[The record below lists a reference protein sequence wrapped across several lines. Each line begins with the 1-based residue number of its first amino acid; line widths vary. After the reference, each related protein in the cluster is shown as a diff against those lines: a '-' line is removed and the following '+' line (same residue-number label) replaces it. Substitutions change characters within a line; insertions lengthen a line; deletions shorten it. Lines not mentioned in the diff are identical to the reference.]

1 MILLIYSVLVVCG
14 HIIQEILTDTSIWGI
29 CLQACHSISHHPCQ
43 LCTAQDE
50 FQSLMSTP
58 ILIFNSQSSPKFR
71 DIHSA
76 IFAWR
81 HLVYKRKTISQES
94 RKKNWKKYNCACR
107 WHIAVVPKYLQ
118 ADCRGGVVGGWW
130 WWVGG
135 GGWVVGGGSWV
146 VVGGVRAGG
155 SDTFYI
161 FTKCYCSVMVNVF
174 VWCVWL
180 EYTHVDI
187 LINSRPSIQWF

>member
-1 MILLIYSVLVVCG
+1 MVISFSKSW
-14 HIIQEILTDTSIWGI
+14 LT
-29 CLQACHSISHHPCQ
+29 HPYGG
-43 LCTAQDE
+43 
-50 FQSLMSTP
+50 F
-58 ILIFNSQSSPKFR
+58 
-71 DIHSA
+71 
-76 IFAWR
+76 
-81 HLVYKRKTISQES
+81 VYKRVSQYPTTHVSYVLHKMNSSHWCLLQYWFLTVKVARNSGISIRPFLHDAIWSINVKRYHRNPEQ
-94 RKKNWKKYNCACR
+94 NWKKYNCACR

-118 ADCRGGVVGGWW
+118 ADCRGGVVAGWW

-155 SDTFYI
+155 FDTFYI